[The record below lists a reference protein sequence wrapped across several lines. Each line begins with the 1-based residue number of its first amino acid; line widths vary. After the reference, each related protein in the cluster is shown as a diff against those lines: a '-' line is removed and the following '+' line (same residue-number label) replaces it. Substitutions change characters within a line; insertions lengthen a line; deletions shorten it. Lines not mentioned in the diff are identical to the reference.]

1 MLAKPW
7 SRCGLSAVSTFFTVI
22 IALLH
27 TAAQRD
33 AHAEPIKIAYI
44 PANQT
49 STWHQ
54 ATRKAGEFFA
64 ATQGVELIVLDPNDD
79 THEQVRMAR
88 EIARQVSAAIFV
100 PVSSGSFQVAKVLK
114 GVNPEM
120 PVIAIDRDAPSDQID
135 LFIAFGSKEAG
146 ARVADRGAELLK
158 QQSGQVAGKVLVVTG
173 DLTSVAGV
181 DRRDGMLEVLKK
193 HPGLTVM
200 AVLEAKKW
208 LPADAQQK
216 IEAALN
222 AFGKPDMV
230 LSGFEGGT
238 QAAVNAL
245 QRKGWMTP
253 PGTRE
258 HVVIGSID
266 TGSSVLDGIR
276 SQKVDF
282 TVDQPNLFYL
292 PAAIVYAKRMLQEGR
307 GALPKV
313 GEMLTGE
320 ALPIYTL
327 ATLSERKELWSKPFW
342 APGRVEM
349 SSVTKHLQ
357 VKMEGLLVD
366 SSNVDAPYLYA
377 NVTGVGK

>member
-1 MLAKPW
+1 MLTKLRSLFSVFAFGA
-7 SRCGLSAVSTFFTVI
+7 SAAGIFAVNLGLTAVSVT
-22 IALLH
+22 
-27 TAAQRD
+27 
-33 AHAEPIKIAYI
+33 AEPLKIAYI

-64 ATQGVELIVLDPNDD
+64 ATQDVELIVLDPNDD
-79 THEQVRMAR
+79 THEQLRMAR
-88 EIARQVSAAIFV
+88 EIAGQVSAAIFV
-100 PVSSGSFQVAKVLK
+100 PVSSGSFQVAKIFK
-114 GVNPEM
+114 STNPTM
-120 PVIAIDRDAPSDQID
+120 PVLAIDRDAPSDQID

-146 ARVADRGAELLK
+146 ARVAERGVELLGK
-158 QQSGQVAGKVLVVTG
+158 QKGQVAGKVLVVTG

-193 HPGLTVM
+193 HPGLTV
-200 AVLEAKKW
+200 AGVLEAKKW

-245 QRKGWMTP
+245 QRKGWISP
-253 PGTRE
+253 PGSPE

-276 SQKVDF
+276 TKKVDF

-292 PAAIVYAKRMLQEGR
+292 PVAILYVKRMLQEGR
-307 GALPKV
+307 GALPRV
-313 GEMLTGE
+313 GEVLTADG
-320 ALPIYTL
+320 LPIHSL
-327 ATLSERKELWSKPFW
+327 ASRSDRKELWSNPFW
-342 APGRVEM
+342 APGKVEM
-349 SSVTKHLQ
+349 SGATKHLQ

-366 SSNVDAPYLYA
+366 SGNVDAPYLYA

>member
-1 MLAKPW
+1 MPRLTKKQA
-7 SRCGLSAVSTFFTVI
+7 SSFTLLGLTFTFLNMILGLSA
-22 IALLH
+22 A
-27 TAAQRD
+27 
-33 AHAEPIKIAYI
+33 AEPIRIAYI

-64 ATQGVELIVLDPNDD
+64 KTQGVELVVLDPNDD

-88 EIARQVSAAIFV
+88 EIAGQVSAAIFV
-100 PVSSGSFQVAKVLK
+100 PVSSGSFQVAKIFK
-114 GVNPEM
+114 SANPNM
-120 PVIAIDRDAPSDQID
+120 PVVAIDRDAPSDMID

-146 ARVADRGAELLK
+146 ARVANRAVELLSRQK
-158 QQSGQVAGKVLVVTG
+158 AAVTGKVLVVTG

-181 DRRDGMLEVLKK
+181 DRRDGMLEVLKQ
-193 HPGLTVM
+193 HPGLEIM

-216 IEAALN
+216 IEATLN

-245 QRKGWMTP
+245 QRKGWIAP
-253 PGTRE
+253 PGAPE

-276 SQKVDF
+276 EKKVDF

-292 PAAIVYAKRMLQEGR
+292 PAAIHYVKRLLSEGR
-307 GALPKV
+307 AILPKV
-313 GEMLTGE
+313 GENVTPQD
-320 ALPIYTL
+320 LPIYEL
-327 ATLSERKELWSKPFW
+327 AATSEHKGLWSNPFW
-342 APGRVEM
+342 APGKVEL
-349 SSVTKHLQ
+349 STATKHLQ
-357 VKMEGLLVD
+357 LKMEGLLVD
-366 SSNVDAPYLYA
+366 LSNVDAPYLYA
-377 NVTGVGK
+377 NVSGVGR

>member
-1 MLAKPW
+1 MLARIYRLRPGK
-7 SRCGLSAVSTFFTVI
+7 RT
-22 IALLH
+22 ALLWLFYWF
-27 TAAQRD
+27 AFDVQ
-33 AHAEPIKIAYI
+33 AEPIKIAYI

-64 ATQGVELIVLDPNDD
+64 KTQGVELVVLDPNDD

-88 EIARQVSAAIFV
+88 EIAGQVSAAIFV
-100 PVSSGSFQVAKVLK
+100 PVSSGSFQVAKIFK
-114 GVNPEM
+114 GANPAM

-135 LFIAFGSKEAG
+135 LFIAFGNREAG
-146 ARVADRGAELLK
+146 ARVARRAIELYKAQKPDLT
-158 QQSGQVAGKVLVVTG
+158 GNVLVVTG
-173 DLTSVAGV
+173 DLTSVAAV
-181 DRRDGMLEVLKK
+181 DRRDGMLEVIKG
-193 HPGLTVM
+193 HPGLKVH
-200 AVLEAKKW
+200 AALEAKKW

-222 AFGKPDMV
+222 AFGKPDIII
-230 LSGFEGGT
+230 SGFEGGT

-245 QRKGWMTP
+245 QRKGWIAS
-253 PGTRE
+253 PGTAE

-292 PAAIVYAKRMLQEGR
+292 PAAIHYAKKVLAEGR
-307 GALPKV
+307 AALPRD
-313 GEMLTGE
+313 GETLTAE
-320 ALPIYTL
+320 ALPIARL
-327 ATLSERKELWSKPFW
+327 AAESDRKELWSNPFW
-342 APGRVEM
+342 APA
-349 SSVTKHLQ
+349 SVAISPATKHLQ

-366 SSNVDAPYLYA
+366 RSNVDAPYLYA
-377 NVTGVGK
+377 NVPGIGK